1 MCGQSAKYLLKMF
14 FFILLLVSTCTL
26 FTLAYVYNDTNCVIG
41 GFGAL
46 SFATIFMCIFLNT
59 ETDSTYTDLTDI
71 PDNAT
76 RIVL

>member
-1 MCGQSAKYLLKMF
+1 MCGQSAKYLLKML
-14 FFILLLVSTCTL
+14 FFILLLFSTCVL

-59 ETDSTYTDLTDI
+59 ETDSIYTDLTDI